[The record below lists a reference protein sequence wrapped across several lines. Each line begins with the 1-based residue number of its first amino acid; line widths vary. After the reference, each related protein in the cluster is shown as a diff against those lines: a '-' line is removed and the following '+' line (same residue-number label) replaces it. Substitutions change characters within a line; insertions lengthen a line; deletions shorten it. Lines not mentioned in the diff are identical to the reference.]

1 MIYTNGVIRTVIHIY
16 LGSLLTVEVR
26 LGPSYWKIY
35 CHKSWPQV
43 ITIEKIMSYHERLHP
58 YTVLVGKTPLS
69 CSHRLFF
76 LWNDVEQN
84 FCNYKECRYDV
95 QYHALLHW
103 NIFTQLSSLFK
114 SKCCYMLLTQHG
126 KIFVAVNIHIPN
138 QRSYVS
144 SNLIRSLQCANE
156 RSWAKYAWNTVT
168 RMN

>member
-1 MIYTNGVIRTVIHIY
+1 MIYTNGVIRTVIYIY

-26 LGPSYWKIY
+26 LRPSYWKIG
-35 CHKSWPQV
+35 HKSWPQV

-114 SKCCYMLLTQHG
+114 RKCCYMLLTQHG
-126 KIFVAVNIHIPN
+126 KNCRSGEYSYTQSAILCFKQSDSFAVTCLWTLL
-138 QRSYVS
+138 SE
-144 SNLIRSLQCANE
+144 IRVKHSD
-156 RSWAKYAWNTVT
+156 S
-168 RMN
+168 MN